1 MKNDLD
7 IDTLVKAYNDEKEF
21 SKWAKTIEKRL
32 DETEVLELFK
42 ESWPSISKGANVA
55 VKGSFIFYWEMRTNT
70 MQLHET
76 AQPITIAYLAYLADG
91 ARSVDREDI
100 IETLNN
106 MIKNIPR
113 INHELTN
120 AVVSKMQKDFTIEG
134 KKDDDEDDG
143 KIITGS
149 RT

>member
-32 DETEVLELFK
+32 DKTEVLELFK

-55 VKGSFIFYWEMRTNT
+55 VQGSFIFYWEMRTNT

-100 IETLNN
+100 VETLNN

-134 KKDDDEDDG
+134 KKDDDENDG

-149 RT
+149 RP